1 MKMADSLSIA
11 SSVAALAVF
20 ALKSS
25 TVLYTTIRDFQSQDK
40 SARALKNELA
50 DLRGVLQSL
59 AETVDNNGDS
69 NFDVLK
75 LPLLRCGKTCEEYG
89 ELIARCTK
97 HPGLSRP
104 SLPDWISQ
112 QYLKGDINDFREMVA
127 GYKSTI
133 NVALVNA
140 NMRTATSITPNVL
153 EEYKDMIRDTT
164 NDLQEHMT
172 RLEERVQGL
181 TASEAKRSVG
191 KDSAWLAIL
200 EEKQSTQE
208 GLKICS
214 RLSAQVERLGIASAE
229 NPQSLPHSTGLTM
242 FSFEIAQTALLDDGF
257 IDLEDATVGDT
268 VWEMEK
274 RQFPY
279 LTPFGL
285 KYCKQHILEDERIR
299 AIVESSLGECTLGH
313 WLRYRAL
320 PGHIECFRG
329 GGKQAGL
336 RVLVVQQF
344 CRGSQVEIW
353 HGSHLHDL
361 PVTDGIRSLYETTR
375 HELQKAG
382 CTAELEKFQSGGLNF
397 LDPQT
402 KLWYAKRSIPYRRGY
417 LLFGPPGTGKSS
429 FSLSIAGELD
439 LDIYVISIPSVNDQT
454 LKDLFD
460 GLPDRCVVLLEDID
474 AAGATRSRDL
484 RSEDSDSEGDTGPRK
499 KAVTLSGLLNT
510 LDGVASQEDRIPIM
524 TTNHVGKL
532 DEALIRPGRVDFK
545 VEFRLADRETAE
557 QLFYFVLG
565 HQEQG
570 SLEGDQEWDSDLQ
583 IEEQAAEF
591 AAKVPDLK
599 FSSAEIVSYLVR
611 YRDYPAAAIE
621 NCGQW
626 VDGLL
631 KEKEAKEEAIKGCRK
646 G

>member
-89 ELIARCTK
+89 ELIAR
-97 HPGLSRP
+97 
-104 SLPDWISQ
+104 
-112 QYLKGDINDFREMVA
+112 
-127 GYKSTI
+127 
-133 NVALVNA
+133 
-140 NMRTATSITPNVL
+140 RTATSITPNVL

-382 CTAELEKFQSGGLNF
+382 CTAELKKFQSGGLNF

-510 LDGVASQEDRIPIM
+510 LDGVASQEDRILIM

>member
-40 SARALKNELA
+40 SARVLKNELA

-89 ELIARCTK
+89 ELITRCTK

-382 CTAELEKFQSGGLNF
+382 CTAELKKFQSGGLNF

-510 LDGVASQEDRIPIM
+510 LDGVASQEDRILIM

>member
-1 MKMADSLSIA
+1 M
-11 SSVAALAVF
+11 
-20 ALKSS
+20 
-25 TVLYTTIRDFQSQDK
+25 
-40 SARALKNELA
+40 
-50 DLRGVLQSL
+50 
-59 AETVDNNGDS
+59 
-69 NFDVLK
+69 
-75 LPLLRCGKTCEEYG
+75 
-89 ELIARCTK
+89 
-97 HPGLSRP
+97 
-104 SLPDWISQ
+104 
-112 QYLKGDINDFREMVA
+112 
-127 GYKSTI
+127 
-133 NVALVNA
+133 
-140 NMRTATSITPNVL
+140 
-153 EEYKDMIRDTT
+153 
-164 NDLQEHMT
+164 
-172 RLEERVQGL
+172 
-181 TASEAKRSVG
+181 
-191 KDSAWLAIL
+191 
-200 EEKQSTQE
+200 
-208 GLKICS
+208 
-214 RLSAQVERLGIASAE
+214 
-229 NPQSLPHSTGLTM
+229 
-242 FSFEIAQTALLDDGF
+242 
-257 IDLEDATVGDT
+257 
-268 VWEMEK
+268 
-274 RQFPY
+274 
-279 LTPFGL
+279 
-285 KYCKQHILEDERIR
+285 
-299 AIVESSLGECTLGH
+299 
-313 WLRYRAL
+313 
-320 PGHIECFRG
+320 
-329 GGKQAGL
+329 
-336 RVLVVQQF
+336 
-344 CRGSQVEIW
+344 
-353 HGSHLHDL
+353 
-361 PVTDGIRSLYETTR
+361 
-375 HELQKAG
+375 
-382 CTAELEKFQSGGLNF
+382 
-397 LDPQT
+397 
-402 KLWYAKRSIPYRRGY
+402 
-417 LLFGPPGTGKSS
+417 FGPPGTGKSS

-510 LDGVASQEDRIPIM
+510 LDGVASQEDRILIM